1 MEVFC
6 HLVLSRQANR
16 LASLKA
22 LQGTP
27 ATGVTFAMPPGFL
40 DAPGG
45 PVGGPGVPVMQD
57 PMMMQVLRQQMLL
70 TQSMVDF
77 LSRTAQGAGAV
88 PPLPGAQGQVPQ
100 AQVQGSQGQG
110 SERLTMDTKW
120 IPAAPMPDWKTWN
133 TRSKELSGFKSW
145 LDKFASWLCLV
156 HDGYA
161 AELRE
166 ALNLQYPVV
175 IVNQDQAIRSRRLFH
190 LLQQSFSGYSRADNV
205 VKSQIAFYGIQE
217 ANGFELLR
225 LLRREFSLMSRPE
238 ALQYRE
244 ACLKY
249 TVKKSERHALMDVL
263 REIGAE
269 IEGFHSMLEA
279 SLIAG
284 QLTDLRINE
293 GDQFLMYLRNLPE
306 KVAEY
311 VQLHCGATTV
321 ARVWESVVAYHT
333 RMRLTNDLD
342 SRVHV
347 ATGPKQGS
355 EGVTCHSCG
364 KKGHFARDCPQPV
377 KCSHCGKSGHAA
389 KDCWAKDPSKR
400 PGASSTPKPSAKPK
414 AKPKV
419 ARAEAEVEGKEESFE
434 K

>member
-1 MEVFC
+1 MSGPGPMSPSTEPGTAVATGNASSAPAGLVSGHLDTGTTPVFSMSGPQGPPTV
-6 HLVLSRQANR
+6 HVPVQPDP
-16 LASLKA
+16 
-22 LQGTP
+22 LQGSGDPWLTFHGVGGRSDGSFLSSGTYQTGQSVGQSSGPSGAPSTP

-120 IPAAPMPDWKTWN
+120 IPAAPMPDWKAWN

-175 IVNQDQAIRSRRLFH
+175 IVNQDRHS
-190 LLQQSFSGYSRADNV
+190 
-205 VKSQIAFYGIQE
+205 KS
-217 ANGFELLR
+217 
-225 LLRREFSLMSRPE
+225 
-238 ALQYRE
+238 
-244 ACLKY
+244 
-249 TVKKSERHALMDVL
+249 
-263 REIGAE
+263 
-269 IEGFHSMLEA
+269 
-279 SLIAG
+279 
-284 QLTDLRINE
+284 
-293 GDQFLMYLRNLPE
+293 
-306 KVAEY
+306 
-311 VQLHCGATTV
+311 
-321 ARVWESVVAYHT
+321 
-333 RMRLTNDLD
+333 
-342 SRVHV
+342 
-347 ATGPKQGS
+347 
-355 EGVTCHSCG
+355 
-364 KKGHFARDCPQPV
+364 
-377 KCSHCGKSGHAA
+377 
-389 KDCWAKDPSKR
+389 
-400 PGASSTPKPSAKPK
+400 
-414 AKPKV
+414 
-419 ARAEAEVEGKEESFE
+419 
-434 K
+434 